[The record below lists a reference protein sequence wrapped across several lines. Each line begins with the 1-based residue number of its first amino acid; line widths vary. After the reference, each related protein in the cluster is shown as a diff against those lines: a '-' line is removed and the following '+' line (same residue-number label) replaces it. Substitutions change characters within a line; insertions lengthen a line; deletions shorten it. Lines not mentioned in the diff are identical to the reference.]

1 MEKIM
6 AGWQTFADKIAE
18 FFIHLIPEMSDDP
31 RYKRP
36 LSMSYAIT
44 LIMGLFS
51 ISNISD
57 LLFYPYPETLDE
69 IVRLM
74 LLVQSGF
81 LFISV
86 IIISMLWLQKIFL
99 PRILLF
105 FLVIGTCYTMMFLF
119 ANRTDIDIIVIM
131 VVMALPYFIT
141 AMHEKTFQRLSYLLI
156 LPSLGYM
163 LFYAHYEAPALQFTD
178 EFYMEL
184 RAGTTFAA
192 VIIGLVLA
200 FVQRKAE
207 MERMHAHYSDQ
218 KIQELL
224 HHEHQTKIQAIE
236 DEHQSDEEKRLQ
248 KLQQIFDEF
257 DSKISKTFHNIETAI
272 AKISATGETLS
283 QNAHAT
289 IDNINVISDATVQMN
304 ENTALVTQS
313 GDNLSASINTV
324 YEQMK
329 QSRNIAENATIQTD
343 GANEKIQGL
352 AVSADRI
359 GEVVQLINDI
369 ANQTN
374 LLALNATI
382 EAARAGEA
390 GKGFAVVAGEVK
402 NLANQTAKATE
413 DISAQIA
420 TIQSETD
427 GAVGAITQVTSVVD
441 NINKLSSE
449 ISESIDLQNM
459 AVHKIVES
467 AEQGKEGTLRINQGV
482 ETVEKSATSTN
493 NVADMVRA
501 DTEDLKKLSDELG
514 EEIRLFHSQVKDA

>member
-1 MEKIM
+1 MAESPIFVTKIL
-6 AGWQTFADKIAE
+6 QYVT
-18 FFIHLIPEMSDDP
+18 PNMSEDA
-31 RYKRP
+31 RYRRP

-44 LIMGLFS
+44 LIMVLLA

-57 LLFYPYPETLDE
+57 LLFYPYPEELNE
-69 IVRLM
+69 IVSLM

-81 LFISV
+81 LFTALV
-86 IIISMLWLQKIFL
+86 IVAMLWLNKILL

-105 FLVIGTCYTMMFLF
+105 FLVIGACYTMLFLF
-119 ANRTDIDIIVIM
+119 ANRTDIDIIVGV

-141 AMHEKTFQRLSYLLI
+141 AAHEKTFQRLSYLI
-156 LPSLGYM
+156 AFPSLLFM
-163 LFYAHYEAPALQFTD
+163 LYYAYYEAPALQFTD
-178 EFYMEL
+178 TFYMEL
-184 RAGTTFAA
+184 RTGTLFTA
-192 VIIGLVLA
+192 IILGLILA
-200 FVQRKAE
+200 FAQRKAE
-207 MERMHAHYSDQ
+207 MERMHAYYSDQ
-218 KIQELL
+218 KITELL
-224 HHEHQTKIQAIE
+224 QHEHQTKIQAIE
-236 DEHQSDEEKRLQ
+236 DEHQGEEEKRLE
-248 KLQQIFDEF
+248 KLQGIFDEF
-257 DSKISKTFHNIETAI
+257 DSKISKTFHDIETAI
-272 AKISATGETLS
+272 TKISATGETLS

-289 IDNINVISDATVQMN
+289 IDNINVISDASIQMN

-313 GDNLSASINTV
+313 GDNLSSSIKTV
-324 YEQMK
+324 YEQMT

-427 GAVGAITQVTSVVD
+427 GAVGAITQVTAVVD

-459 AVHKIVES
+459 AVGKIVES
-467 AEQGKEGTLRINQGV
+467 AEQGKAGTQRINQGV
-482 ETVEKSATSTN
+482 ETVSESAKSTN

-501 DTEDLKKLSDELG
+501 DTEALKKLADELG
-514 EEIRLFHSQVKDA
+514 EEIRLFHCQVKDA

>member
-1 MEKIM
+1 M
-6 AGWQTFADKIAE
+6 ASWQTFADKTAE

-36 LSMSYAIT
+36 LSMTYSIA

-57 LLFYPYPETLDE
+57 LLFYPYPKALDE
-69 IVRLM
+69 IVMLM
-74 LLVQSGF
+74 LTVQSVF
-81 LFISV
+81 LFISITV
-86 IIISMLWLQKIFL
+86 IAMLWLQKIFW

-105 FLVIGTCYTMMFLF
+105 FLVIGTGYTLLFLF
-119 ANRTDIDIIVIM
+119 SNRTDIDIIVIM

-141 AMHEKTFQRLSYLLI
+141 AMHEKTSQRLSYLFI
-156 LPSLGYM
+156 MPSLAYM
-163 LFYAHYEAPALQFTD
+163 LLHAHYEMPALLFTD
-178 EFYMEL
+178 AFYMEL
-184 RAGTTFAA
+184 RVGTTLAA

-207 MERMHAHYSDQ
+207 MERMHAYYSDQ
-218 KIQELL
+218 KIQKLL
-224 HHEHQTKIQAIE
+224 HLEHQTEIQAIE

-257 DSKISKTFHNIETAI
+257 ESKINKTFYNMENAI

-289 IDNINVISDATVQMN
+289 INNINVIADASTQMN
-304 ENTALVTQS
+304 ENTALVSQS
-313 GDNLSASINTV
+313 GDNLSSSINTV
-324 YEQMK
+324 YAQMK

-413 DISAQIA
+413 DISTQIA

-467 AEQGKEGTLRINQGV
+467 AQSGKTGTQRINQGV

-501 DTEDLKKLSDELG
+501 DTEVLKKLSNELG
-514 EEIRLFHSQVKDA
+514 EEIRLFHSQVKSA